1 MKMPGYKLKEAAGA
15 EEEGGWV
22 ERLLKEVRRE
32 FSGLPVYVGVE
43 EGYVYVKRT
52 APMDKRQFRK
62 YVETCKWLGFRFDRR
77 GERWVK
83 PLGELTSEDAL
94 TQPPAERPSARPTLF
109 MDKLAEAVAEYLCR
123 HRSVGLLRLALDL
136 TRQRL
141 DIFAEMGA
149 VEAARGAVSPPAPGT
164 EAWWAAVAAVREAV
178 YALRERGL
186 VQYVR
191 EAEVA
196 SWTGPSC

>member
-1 MKMPGYKLKEAAGA
+1 
-15 EEEGGWV
+15 
-22 ERLLKEVRRE
+22 
-32 FSGLPVYVGVE
+32 LPVYVGVE

-62 YVETCKWLGFRFDRR
+62 YVETCRRLGFRFDRR

-83 PLGELTSEDAL
+83 PLEEPTSEETSL
-94 TQPPAERPSARPTLF
+94 TPQAERPSAQSTRLLF
-109 MDKLAEAVAEYLCR
+109 MDRLAEAIAEYLCR
-123 HRSVGLLRLALDL
+123 YRSVGLLRLTLDL

-141 DIFAEMGA
+141 DIFAEVGA
-149 VEAARGAVSPPAPGT
+149 VEVVKGAVSPPAPGT

-178 YALRERGL
+178 FALRERGL
-186 VQYVR
+186 AQYVR
-191 EAEVA
+191 EAEVV